1 MDKIKNKV
9 NKINNIIN
17 LGVSTLAIHNNSIS
31 TGDNYSSFADDL
43 EFFESIG
50 IKYIEILY
58 EYPNDNNIDS
68 INPYEL
74 NNNYSFK
81 YVVHSPISDI
91 NLASRNLT
99 IRNAAINE
107 IKSSID
113 LASAIDSNIVVVHPG
128 TISFIARFDI
138 DNLINNAKNSI
149 IDCTEYAKDS
159 GVIIAVE
166 NMPNMDMFLYKD
178 IFELN
183 NLINNVYGGDFN
195 SNGTNNSTTTNSANN
210 NKNHN
215 NLAMTMDIAHAHSNG
230 FNINDCYFESVK
242 HIHLSDNNGIIDSH
256 DSLGTGNI
264 NFKSV
269 IDLFKNN
276 GYNGIY
282 TLELNNKEDI
292 LKSIDYLNEIS

>member
-31 TGDNYSSFADDL
+31 TGDNYSSFTDDL

-50 IKYIEILY
+50 INYIEILH
-58 EYPNDNNIDS
+58 EYPNNNNNIDNIDNNIDNTS
-68 INPYEL
+68 FDLFDL

-81 YVVHSPISDI
+81 YAVHSPISDVNI
-91 NLASRNLT
+91 ASRNSA
-99 IRNAAINE
+99 IRNASINE

-113 LASAIDSNIVVVHPG
+113 LANAIDSNIVVVHPG
-128 TISFIARFDI
+128 TIPFIARFDI
-138 DNLINNAKNSI
+138 DNLINNTKKSI
-149 IDCTEYAKDS
+149 IDCAEYAKDS

-183 NLINNVYGGDFN
+183 GLINDLRMMSNDFE
-195 SNGTNNSTTTNSANN
+195 SSPI
-210 NKNHN
+210 
-215 NLAMTMDIAHAHSNG
+215 AMTMDIAHAHSNG
-230 FNINDCYFESVK
+230 FNINDCYFDSVK
-242 HIHLSDNNGIIDSH
+242 HIHLSDNDGLIDSH

-264 NFKSV
+264 DFKAT
-269 IDLFKNN
+269 IDLFKNKW
-276 GYNGIY
+276 YNGIY

-292 LKSIDYLNEIS
+292 LRSINYLYNIL